1 MFAGGV
7 ISHIDNL
14 DVPEVLIGEILKCG
28 FRTSSLTPTCAD
40 AQVFFAQNPAPAL
53 LLRQLLVYP
62 AKNPSLAN
70 GVVMLFGLFR
80 WLFRMMFRVRLTGN
94 TDALWQQKVLI
105 TPNHVSFIDGILV
118 ALFLPVRPVFAV
130 YSSISQKWF
139 MRLLAPLIDFVPLD
153 PSKPMS
159 IKHLVR
165 LIEQGRPVVIFPEGR
180 ISVTGS
186 LMKIYDGAAFV
197 AAKSQATIVPLRI
210 EGAELTFSSRLKGL
224 VKRRLF
230 PRIQLHLLPP
240 TSISMPDAPRARD
253 RRKIAGEML
262 HQIMM
267 EARMAVRPRET
278 LYESLLAAQ
287 SRFGAKKLC
296 VEDIN
301 FQPDSYRKL
310 LTKTLF
316 VARILEKYSV
326 RGEKIGLML
335 PNAGISAA
343 VIFGAIA
350 RGRIPAMMNY
360 TAGVKG
366 LSSAITAAQLNTI
379 FTSRTFLEKG
389 KLWHLPEQLTQVRW
403 VFLEDLKGD
412 VTGRDKLWIFSRL
425 LMPRLAQVP
434 QSPEDPAMVLFTS
447 GSEGNPKGVVH
458 SHKSLLANVEQIKT
472 IADFTA
478 RDRFM
483 SALPLFHSFGLT
495 VGLFTPLLT
504 GAEVFLYPSPL
515 HYRIVPELVYD
526 RNCTVLFGT
535 STFLSHYARFANPYD
550 FYKVRYVVAGAEKL
564 QESTKQLWQDKFGL
578 RILEGY
584 GVTECAPVV
593 SINVPMAAKPGT
605 VGRIL
610 PGMDARLLAVPGIEQ
625 GGRLQLKGPN
635 VMNGYLRVEAPGV
648 LEAPTA
654 ENVNGELET
663 GWYDTGDI
671 VTFDEQGFV
680 QIQGRAKRF
689 AKIAGE
695 MVSLEMVEQ
704 LAMAVCADKLHATVV
719 KQDASKGE
727 ALVLFTTDTEMT
739 RDKLLLQARSTGVP
753 ELAVPRDIRLL
764 KQLPVLGSGKP
775 DFVTL
780 KGMVDSDGTT

>member
-1 MFAGGV
+1 M
-7 ISHIDNL
+7 L
-14 DVPEVLIGEILKCG
+14 LG
-28 FRTSSLTPTCAD
+28 FFR
-40 AQVFFAQNPAPAL
+40 L
-53 LLRQLLVYP
+53 LF
-62 AKNPSLAN
+62 K
-70 GVVMLFGLFR
+70 GLY
-80 WLFRMMFRVRLTGN
+80 RVRLTGD
-94 TDALWQQKVLI
+94 TQALYQEKVLI
-105 TPNHVSFIDGILV
+105 TPNHVSFLDGILL

-130 YSSISQKWF
+130 YTSISQRWF
-139 MRLLAPLIDFVPLD
+139 MRALTPLIDFVPLD
-153 PSKPMS
+153 PTKPMS

-180 ISVTGS
+180 ISVSGS

-197 AAKSQATIVPLRI
+197 AAKSKATIVPLRI
-210 EGAELTFSSRLKGL
+210 EGAELTPFSRLKGL

-240 TSISMPDAPRARD
+240 THLPMPEAPRARD

-287 SRFGAKKLC
+287 DRFGARKNC

-301 FQPDSYRKL
+301 FQPDTYRKL

-326 RGEKIGLML
+326 QGEKIGLML

-366 LSSAITAAQLNTI
+366 LSSAITAAEIKTI
-379 FTSRTFLEKG
+379 FTSRTFLDKG

-412 VTGRDKLWIFSRL
+412 VTTADKLWIFGHL
-425 LMPRLAQVP
+425 LAPRLAQVK
-434 QSPEDPAMVLFTS
+434 QQPEDAAMILFTS

-478 RDRFM
+478 NDRFM

-495 VGLFTPLLT
+495 VGLLTPLFT

-515 HYRIVPELVYD
+515 HYRVVPELVYD

-535 STFLSHYARFANPYD
+535 STFLANYARFANPYD
-550 FYKVRYVVAGAEKL
+550 FYRLRYVVAGAEKL
-564 QESTKQLWQDKFGL
+564 QDSTKQLWQDKFGL

-593 SINVPMAAKPGT
+593 SINVPMAAKVGT

-610 PGMDARLLAVPGIEQ
+610 PGMDARLLAMPGIEQ

-635 VMNGYLRVEAPGV
+635 IMKGYLRVENPGV

-654 ENVNGELET
+654 ENQYGEVES

-671 VTFDEQGFV
+671 VVFDEQGYV
-680 QIQGRAKRF
+680 RIQGRAKRF

-704 LAMAVCADKLHATVV
+704 VALAVSPDKMHATAI

-727 ALVLFTTDTEMT
+727 
-739 RDKLLLQARSTGVP
+739 VP
-753 ELAVPRDIRLL
+753 PIMNSIAKSCCATHVNMAYRNWRCRAI
-764 KQLPVLGSGKP
+764 
-775 DFVTL
+775 FV
-780 KGMVDSDGTT
+780 G

>member
-1 MFAGGV
+1 M
-7 ISHIDNL
+7 
-14 DVPEVLIGEILKCG
+14 LIGF
-28 FRTSSLTPTCAD
+28 FR
-40 AQVFFAQNPAPAL
+40 L
-53 LLRQLLVYP
+53 LFKV
-62 AKNPSLAN
+62 
-70 GVVMLFGLFR
+70 
-80 WLFRMMFRVRLTGN
+80 MFRVRLTGD
-94 TDALWQQKVLI
+94 TDALRLPKVLI
-105 TPNHVSFIDGILV
+105 TPNHVSFLDGMLL
-118 ALFLPVRPVFAV
+118 ALFLPGRPVFAV
-130 YSSISQKWF
+130 YTSISEKWF
-139 MRLLAPLIDFVPLD
+139 MRAVKPLIDFVPLD
-153 PSKPMS
+153 PTKPMS

-165 LIEQGRPVVIFPEGR
+165 LVDQGRPVVIFPEGR
-180 ISVTGS
+180 ISVSGS

-197 AAKSQATIVPLRI
+197 AAKSQATVIPLRI
-210 EGAELTFSSRLKGL
+210 EGAELTFASRLKGL

-230 PRIQLHLLPP
+230 PRISLHLLPP
-240 TSISMPDAPRARD
+240 TQLPMPDAPRARE
-253 RRKIAGEML
+253 RRRIAGEML

-278 LYESLLAAQ
+278 LYDALLSAQ
-287 SRFGAKKLC
+287 YRFGDRKPC

-316 VARILEKYSV
+316 VARILEKYSQP
-326 RGEKIGLML
+326 GERIGLML

-343 VIFGAIA
+343 VIFGAVA
-350 RGRIPAMMNY
+350 RRRIPAMMNY

-366 LSSAITAAQLNTI
+366 LTSAITAAEIKTV
-379 FTSRTFLEKG
+379 FTSRTFLDKG

-403 VFLEDLKGD
+403 VFLEDLKGE
-412 VTGRDKLWIFSRL
+412 VTAADKLWIFGHL
-425 LMPRLAQVP
+425 LMPHLAQVP
-434 QSPEDPAMVLFTS
+434 QRPEDEAIILFTS
-447 GSEGNPKGVVH
+447 GSEGHPKGVVH
-458 SHKSLLANVEQIKT
+458 SHKSILANVEQIKT

-478 RDRFM
+478 ADRFM

-495 VGLFTPLLT
+495 VGLFTPLFT
-504 GAEVFLYPSPL
+504 GAQVFLYPSPL

-535 STFLSHYARFANPYD
+535 STFLGNYARFANPYD
-550 FYKVRYVVAGAEKL
+550 FFKIRYGVAGAEKL

-610 PGMDARLLAVPGIEQ
+610 PGMDARLMAVPGIEQ

-635 VMNGYLRVEAPGV
+635 IMNGYLRVEAPGV
-648 LEAPTA
+648 LETPAA
-654 ENVNGELET
+654 ENAKGELEA

-671 VTFDEQGFV
+671 VAFDDQGFV

-695 MVSLEMVEQ
+695 MVSLETVEQ
-704 LAMAVCADKLHATVV
+704 LALSVSPDKMHATAI

-727 ALVLFTTDTEMT
+727 ALVLFTTDADLT
-739 RDKLLLQARSTGVP
+739 RERLLQNARANGVP
-753 ELAVPRDIRLL
+753 ELAVPRDIRVL
-764 KQLPVLGSGKP
+764 KQMPLLGSGKP

-780 KGMVDSDGTT
+780 KSWVDEGEKADA

>member
-1 MFAGGV
+1 
-7 ISHIDNL
+7 
-14 DVPEVLIGEILKCG
+14 
-28 FRTSSLTPTCAD
+28 
-40 AQVFFAQNPAPAL
+40 
-53 LLRQLLVYP
+53 
-62 AKNPSLAN
+62 
-70 GVVMLFGLFR
+70 MLFGFFRALCRMLFR
-80 WLFRMMFRVRLTGN
+80 VTLHGDTRPLT
-94 TDALWQQKVLI
+94 APRVLI
-105 TPNHVSFIDGILV
+105 TPNHVSFIDGVLL
-118 ALFLPVRPVFAV
+118 ALFLPGRPVFAV
-130 YSSISQKWF
+130 YTSISQQWY
-139 MRLLAPLIDFVPLD
+139 MRWLKPLIDVVPLD
-153 PSKPMS
+153 PTKPMS
-159 IKHLVR
+159 VKYLVR

-180 ISVTGS
+180 LTVTGS
-186 LMKIYDGAAFV
+186 LMKIYEGAGFV
-197 AAKSQATIVPLRI
+197 AAKSQATVIPIRI
-210 EGAELTFSSRLKGL
+210 EGAELTFFSRLKGL
-224 VKRRLF
+224 VKQRLF
-230 PRIQLHLLPP
+230 PTINIHILPP
-240 TSISMPDAPRARD
+240 TTLEMPQAPRARE

-278 LYESLLAAQ
+278 LYEALLSAKY
-287 SRFGAKKLC
+287 RYGAGKNC

-301 FQPDSYRKL
+301 FKPDSYRSL

-316 VARILEKYSV
+316 VARILEKYSAP
-326 RGEKIGLML
+326 RETIGLML
-335 PNAGISAA
+335 PNAAISAA
-343 VIFGAIA
+343 VIIGATV
-350 RGRIPAMMNY
+350 RGRVPAMMNY

-366 LSSAITAAQLNTI
+366 LSSAITAAQIKTV
-379 FTSRTFLEKG
+379 FTSRQFLDKG

-412 VTGRDKLWIFSRL
+412 VTGADKLWIFSRV
-425 LMPRLAQVP
+425 LMPRLVQVK
-434 QSPEDPAMVLFTS
+434 QEPEDAAMVLFTS

-458 SHKSLLANVEQIKT
+458 SHKSLLANVEQIRT

-478 RDRFM
+478 KDRFM

-495 VGLFTPLLT
+495 VGLFTPLFT

-535 STFLSHYARFANPYD
+535 STFLGHYARFANPYD
-550 FYKVRYVVAGAEKL
+550 FFRIRYVVAGAEKL
-564 QESTKQLWQDKFGL
+564 QDSTRQLWQDKFGV

-593 SINVPMAAKPGT
+593 SINVPMAAKPHT

-635 VMNGYLRVEAPGV
+635 VMKGYLRVEKPGV
-648 LEAPTA
+648 LETPAA
-654 ENVNGELET
+654 ENAQGELEP

-671 VTFDEQGFV
+671 VAFDEQGFC

-704 LAMAVCADKLHATVV
+704 MATGVSPEKLHATVV
-719 KQDASKGE
+719 KQDPTKGE
-727 ALVLFTTDTEMT
+727 ALVLFTTDSELT
-739 RDKLLLQARSTGVP
+739 RDALQQYARAHGVP
-753 ELAVPRDIRLL
+753 ELAVPRDIRVL

-780 KGMVDSDGTT
+780 KEMVEQEQQNA

>member
-1 MFAGGV
+1 
-7 ISHIDNL
+7 
-14 DVPEVLIGEILKCG
+14 
-28 FRTSSLTPTCAD
+28 
-40 AQVFFAQNPAPAL
+40 
-53 LLRQLLVYP
+53 
-62 AKNPSLAN
+62 
-70 GVVMLFGLFR
+70 MLFGFFRALCRMLFR
-80 WLFRMMFRVRLTGN
+80 VTLHGDTRPLT
-94 TDALWQQKVLI
+94 APRVLI
-105 TPNHVSFIDGILV
+105 TPNHVSFIDGVLL
-118 ALFLPVRPVFAV
+118 ALFLPGRPVFAV
-130 YSSISQKWF
+130 YTSISQQWY
-139 MRLLAPLIDFVPLD
+139 MRWLKPLIDVVPLD
-153 PSKPMS
+153 PTKPMS
-159 IKHLVR
+159 VKYLVR

-180 ISVTGS
+180 LTVTGS
-186 LMKIYDGAAFV
+186 LMKIYEGAGFV
-197 AAKSQATIVPLRI
+197 ATKSQATVIPIRI
-210 EGAELTFSSRLKGL
+210 EGAELTFFSRLKGL
-224 VKRRLF
+224 VKQRLF
-230 PRIQLHLLPP
+230 PTINIHILPP
-240 TSISMPDAPRARD
+240 TTLEMPQAPRARE

-278 LYESLLAAQ
+278 LYEALLAAKY
-287 SRFGAKKLC
+287 RYGAGKNC

-301 FQPDSYRKL
+301 FKPDSYRSL

-316 VARILEKYSV
+316 VARILEKYSAP
-326 RGEKIGLML
+326 RETIGLML
-335 PNAGISAA
+335 PNAAISAA
-343 VIFGAIA
+343 VIIGATV

-366 LSSAITAAQLNTI
+366 LSSAITAAQIKTV
-379 FTSRTFLEKG
+379 FTSRQFLDKG

-412 VTGRDKLWIFSRL
+412 VTGADKLWIFSRV
-425 LMPRLAQVP
+425 LMPRLAQVK
-434 QSPEDPAMVLFTS
+434 QEPEDAAMVLFTS

-458 SHKSLLANVEQIKT
+458 SHKSLLANVEQIRT

-478 RDRFM
+478 KDRFM

-495 VGLFTPLLT
+495 VGLFTPLFT

-535 STFLSHYARFANPYD
+535 STFLGHYARFANPYD
-550 FYKVRYVVAGAEKL
+550 FFRIRYVVAGAEKL
-564 QESTKQLWQDKFGL
+564 QESTRQLWQDKFGV

-593 SINVPMAAKPGT
+593 SINVPMAAKPHT

-635 VMNGYLRVEAPGV
+635 VMKGYLRVEKPGV
-648 LEAPTA
+648 LETPAA
-654 ENVNGELET
+654 ENAQGELEP

-671 VTFDEQGFV
+671 VAFDEQGFC

-704 LAMAVCADKLHATVV
+704 MATGVSPEKLHATVV
-719 KQDASKGE
+719 KQDPTKGE
-727 ALVLFTTDTEMT
+727 ALVLFTTDSELT
-739 RDKLLLQARSTGVP
+739 RDALQQYARAHGVP
-753 ELAVPRDIRLL
+753 ELAVPRDIRVL

-780 KGMVDSDGTT
+780 KEMVEQEQQNA

>member
-1 MFAGGV
+1 
-7 ISHIDNL
+7 
-14 DVPEVLIGEILKCG
+14 
-28 FRTSSLTPTCAD
+28 
-40 AQVFFAQNPAPAL
+40 
-53 LLRQLLVYP
+53 
-62 AKNPSLAN
+62 
-70 GVVMLFGLFR
+70 MLFGFFRTLFR
-80 WLFRMMFRVRLTGN
+80 ILFRVRLTGD
-94 TDALWQQKVLI
+94 TQALHAGRVLI
-105 TPNHVSFIDGILV
+105 TPNHVSFIDGILL

-130 YSSISQKWF
+130 YTSVSKQWY
-139 MRLLAPLIDFVPLD
+139 MRWLTSLIDFVPLD
-153 PSKPMS
+153 PTKPMM

-180 ISVTGS
+180 ISITGS
-186 LMKIYDGAAFV
+186 LMKIYDGAGFV
-197 AAKSQATIVPLRI
+197 AAKSGATVVPVRI
-210 EGAELTFSSRLKGL
+210 EGAELTFFSRLKGL
-224 VKRRLF
+224 VKQRLF
-230 PRIQLHLLPP
+230 PRITLHMLPP
-240 TSISMPDAPRARD
+240 TTLPMPDAPRARD

-262 HQIMM
+262 HQVMM

-278 LYESLLAAQ
+278 LYESLLSAMY
-287 SRFGAKKLC
+287 RYGAKKHC
-296 VEDIN
+296 IDDIN
-301 FQPDSYRKL
+301 FAPDSYHKL

-316 VARILEKYSV
+316 VGRILEKYSKQ
-326 RGEKIGLML
+326 GEKIGLLL

-343 VIFGAIA
+343 VIFGAVS
-350 RGRIPAMMNY
+350 RGRIPAMLNY

-366 LSSAITAAQLNTI
+366 LSSAFTAAQINTV
-379 FTSRTFLEKG
+379 FTSRTFLDKG

-403 VFLEDLKGD
+403 VFLEDLKAE
-412 VTGRDKLWIFSRL
+412 VTAGDKLWIFAHL
-425 LMPRLAQVP
+425 LMPHLAQVK
-434 QSPEDPAMVLFTS
+434 QQPEDAAVILFTS

-515 HYRIVPELVYD
+515 HYRIVPELTYD
-526 RNCTVLFGT
+526 RNCTVIFGT
-535 STFLSHYARFANPYD
+535 STFLGNYARFANPYD
-550 FYKVRYVVAGAEKL
+550 FHRVRYVVAGAEKL
-564 QESTKQLWQDKFGL
+564 QESTRQLWQDKFGL

-610 PGMDARLLAVPGIEQ
+610 PGMDARLLAVPGIEE

-635 VMNGYLRVEAPGV
+635 VMNGYLRVENPGV

-654 ENVNGELET
+654 ENINGEVET

-671 VTFDEQGFV
+671 VRFDEQGYV

-704 LAMAVCADKLHATVV
+704 LALAVSADKMHATAV
-719 KQDASKGE
+719 KTDASKGE
-727 ALVLFTTDTEMT
+727 ALVLFTTDSELK
-739 RDKLLLQARSTGVP
+739 REQLLQKAREHGIP
-753 ELAVPRDIRLL
+753 ELAVPRDIRYL

-780 KGMVDSDGTT
+780 KGMVDQAEPHNE

>member
-1 MFAGGV
+1 M
-7 ISHIDNL
+7 L
-14 DVPEVLIGEILKCG
+14 LC
-28 FRTSSLTPTCAD
+28 
-40 AQVFFAQNPAPAL
+40 FF
-53 LLRQLLVYP
+53 RQLFKVL
-62 AKNPSLAN
+62 
-70 GVVMLFGLFR
+70 
-80 WLFRMMFRVRLTGN
+80 FRVRMTGN
-94 TDALWQQKVLI
+94 TEALSQPKVLI
-105 TPNHVSFIDGILV
+105 TPNHVSFIDGILL

-130 YSSISQKWF
+130 YTSISQKWF
-139 MRLLAPLIDFVPLD
+139 MRWLTPIIDFVPLD
-153 PSKPMS
+153 PTKPMS

-180 ISVTGS
+180 ISVSGS

-197 AAKSQATIVPLRI
+197 AAKSGATIIPVRI
-210 EGAELTFSSRLKGL
+210 EGAELSYFSRLKGL
-224 VKRRLF
+224 VKRRMF

-240 TSISMPDAPRARD
+240 TTLPMPEAPRARD
-253 RRKIAGEML
+253 RRRIAGEML

-278 LYESLLAAQ
+278 LYESLLSAIY
-287 SRFGAKKLC
+287 RFGEKKHC

-316 VARILEKYSV
+316 VARILEKYSQK
-326 RGEKIGLML
+326 GEKIGLML

-366 LSSAITAAQLNTI
+366 LSSAITAAQIGTI
-379 FTSRTFLEKG
+379 FTSRTFLDKG
-389 KLWHLPEQLTQVRW
+389 KLWHLTEQLTQVRW

-412 VTGRDKLWIFSRL
+412 VTTADKLWIFSRV
-425 LMPRLAQVP
+425 LMPHLAQVP
-434 QSPEDPAMVLFTS
+434 QKPEDPAMVLFTS
-447 GSEGNPKGVVH
+447 GSEGHPKGVVH
-458 SHKSLLANVEQIKT
+458 SHKSILANVEQIKT

-478 RDRFM
+478 NDRFM

-515 HYRIVPELVYD
+515 HYRMVPELVYD

-535 STFLSHYARFANPYD
+535 STFLGHYARFANPYD
-550 FYKVRYVVAGAEKL
+550 FYRLRYVVAGAEKL
-564 QESTKQLWQDKFGL
+564 QQSTKDLWQDKFGL

-625 GGRLQLKGPN
+625 GGRLQVKGPN
-635 VMNGYLRVEAPGV
+635 VMCGYLRVENPGV

-654 ENVNGELET
+654 ENQHGERET

-671 VTFDEQGFV
+671 VAFDAQGYV

-695 MVSLEMVEQ
+695 MVSLETVELMA
-704 LAMAVCADKLHATVV
+704 LAVSPDKMHATAV
-719 KQDASKGE
+719 KTDASKGE
-727 ALVLFTTDTEMT
+727 ALVLFTTDNELT
-739 RDKLLLQARSTGVP
+739 RDGLLQYARAHGVP
-753 ELAVPRDIRLL
+753 ELAVPRDIRWL
-764 KQLPVLGSGKP
+764 KQLPLLGSGKP

-780 KGMVDSDGTT
+780 KSMVAETEQPHE

>member
-1 MFAGGV
+1 M
-7 ISHIDNL
+7 L
-14 DVPEVLIGEILKCG
+14 LG
-28 FRTSSLTPTCAD
+28 F
-40 AQVFFAQNPAPAL
+40 F
-53 LLRQLLVYP
+53 RQL
-62 AKNPSLAN
+62 
-70 GVVMLFGLFR
+70 FQI
-80 WLFRMMFRVRLTGN
+80 MFRVKVTG
-94 TDALWQQKVLI
+94 DARALHQQKILI
-105 TPNHVSFIDGILV
+105 TPNHVSFIDGILL
-118 ALFLPVRPVFAV
+118 ALFLPIRPTFAV
-130 YSSISQKWF
+130 YSSISQQWY
-139 MRLLAPLIDFVPLD
+139 MRWLRPLIDIVPLD
-153 PSKPMS
+153 PTKPMS

-165 LIEQGRPVVIFPEGR
+165 LIEQGKPVVIFPEGR
-180 ISVTGS
+180 ISVSGS

-197 AAKSQATIVPLRI
+197 AAKAGATIVPVRI
-210 EGAELTFSSRLKGL
+210 EGAELTFFSRLKGL
-224 VKRRLF
+224 VKQRLF
-230 PRIQLHLLPP
+230 PRIAIHILPP
-240 TSISMPDAPRARD
+240 THIPMPDAPRARD
-253 RRKIAGEML
+253 RRKMAGEML

-278 LYESLLAAQ
+278 LFEALLSAQ
-287 SRFGAKKLC
+287 YRFGAGKHC

-316 VARILEKYSV
+316 VGRILEKYSV
-326 RGEKIGLML
+326 QGERIGLML

-343 VIFGAIA
+343 VIFGAIS

-366 LSSAITAAQLNTI
+366 LTSAIVAAEIKTV
-379 FTSRTFLEKG
+379 FTSRQFLDKG
-389 KLWHLPEQLTQVRW
+389 KLWHLPEQLKQVRW
-403 VFLEDLKGD
+403 VFLEDLKSD
-412 VTGRDKLWIFSRL
+412 VTTADKLWIFSHL
-425 LMPRLAQVP
+425 LMPRLAQVE
-434 QSPEDPAMVLFTS
+434 QQPEDAAVILFTS

-458 SHKSLLANVEQIKT
+458 SHKSILANVEQIKT

-478 RDRFM
+478 NDRFM

-535 STFLSHYARFANPYD
+535 STFLGNYARFAHPYD
-550 FYKVRYVVAGAEKL
+550 FFRLRYVVAGAEKL
-564 QESTKQLWQDKFGL
+564 QESTRQLWQDKFGL
-578 RILEGY
+578 RVLEGY

-610 PGMDARLLAVPGIEQ
+610 PGMDARLLAVPGIDE

-635 VMNGYLRVEAPGV
+635 IMSGYLRVENPGV

-654 ENVNGELET
+654 ENHNGDVET

-671 VTFDEQGFV
+671 VAFDEQGFV
-680 QIQGRAKRF
+680 RIQGRAKRF

-704 LAMAVCADKLHATVV
+704 LALAVSPDKMHATAI
-719 KQDASKGE
+719 KQDANKGE
-727 ALVLFTTDTEMT
+727 ALVLFTTDSELA
-739 RDKLLLQARSTGVP
+739 RDKLQQHARANGVP
-753 ELAVPRDIRLL
+753 ELAVPRDIRFI
-764 KQLPVLGSGKP
+764 KQMPLLGSGKP

-780 KGMVDSDGTT
+780 KSMVDEAEHADE

>member
-1 MFAGGV
+1 
-7 ISHIDNL
+7 
-14 DVPEVLIGEILKCG
+14 
-28 FRTSSLTPTCAD
+28 
-40 AQVFFAQNPAPAL
+40 
-53 LLRQLLVYP
+53 
-62 AKNPSLAN
+62 
-70 GVVMLFGLFR
+70 MLFSFFR
-80 WLFRMMFRVRLTGN
+80 NLCRVLYRVRVTGD
-94 TDALWQQKVLI
+94 TQALKGERVLI
-105 TPNHVSFIDGILV
+105 TPNHVSFIDGILLG
-118 ALFLPVRPVFAV
+118 LFLPVRPVFAV
-130 YSSISQKWF
+130 YTSISQQWY
-139 MRLLAPLIDFVPLD
+139 MRWLKSFIDFVPLD
-153 PSKPMS
+153 PTQPMA

-165 LIEQGRPVVIFPEGR
+165 LVEQGRPVVIFPEGR
-180 ISVTGS
+180 ITTTGS
-186 LMKIYDGAAFV
+186 LMKIYDGAGFV
-197 AAKSQATIVPLRI
+197 AAKSGATVIPVRI
-210 EGAELTFSSRLKGL
+210 EGAELTHFSRLKGL

-230 PRIQLHLLPP
+230 PQITLHILPP
-240 TSISMPDAPRARD
+240 TQVEMPDAPRARD

-278 LYESLLAAQ
+278 LYESLLSAMY
-287 SRFGAKKLC
+287 RFGAGKKC
-296 VEDIN
+296 VEDVN
-301 FQPDSYRKL
+301 FTPDSYRKL

-316 VARILEKYSV
+316 VGRILEKYSV
-326 RGEKIGLML
+326 EGERIGLML

-350 RGRIPAMMNY
+350 RRRIPAMMNY

-366 LSSAITAAQLNTI
+366 LTSAITAAEIKTI
-379 FTSRTFLEKG
+379 FTSRQFLDKG

-403 VFLEDLKGD
+403 VYLEDLKAD
-412 VTGRDKLWIFSRL
+412 VTTADKVWIFAHL
-425 LMPRLAQVP
+425 LMPRLAQVK
-434 QSPEDPAMVLFTS
+434 QQPEEEALILFTS
-447 GSEGNPKGVVH
+447 GSEGHPKGVVH
-458 SHKSLLANVEQIKT
+458 SHKSILANVE
-472 IADFTA
+472 
-478 RDRFM
+478 
-483 SALPLFHSFGLT
+483 LT

-526 RNCTVLFGT
+526 RSCTVLFGT
-535 STFLSHYARFANPYD
+535 STFLGHYARFANPYD
-550 FYKVRYVVAGAEKL
+550 FYRLRYVVAGAEKL

-610 PGMDARLLAVPGIEQ
+610 PGMDARLLSVPGIEE

-635 VMNGYLRVEAPGV
+635 IMNGYLRVEKPGV
-648 LEAPTA
+648 LEVPTA
-654 ENVNGELET
+654 ENVRGEMER

-671 VTFDEQGFV
+671 VRFDEQGFV

-704 LAMAVCADKLHATVV
+704 LALGVSPDKVHATAI
-719 KQDASKGE
+719 KSDASKGE
-727 ALVLFTTDTEMT
+727 ALVLFTTDNELT
-739 RDKLLLQARSTGVP
+739 RDKLQQYAREHGVP
-753 ELAVPRDIRLL
+753 ELAVPRDIRYL
-764 KQLPVLGSGKP
+764 KQMPLLGSGKP

-780 KGMVDSDGTT
+780 KSWVDEAEQHDE

>member
-1 MFAGGV
+1 
-7 ISHIDNL
+7 
-14 DVPEVLIGEILKCG
+14 
-28 FRTSSLTPTCAD
+28 
-40 AQVFFAQNPAPAL
+40 
-53 LLRQLLVYP
+53 
-62 AKNPSLAN
+62 
-70 GVVMLFGLFR
+70 MLFGFFRTLFR
-80 WLFRMMFRVRLTGN
+80 ILFRVRLTGD
-94 TDALWQQKVLI
+94 TQSLRGERVLI
-105 TPNHVSFIDGILV
+105 TPNHVSFIDGVLL
-118 ALFLPVRPVFAV
+118 ALFLPGRPVFAV

-139 MRLLAPLIDFVPLD
+139 MRGLAPLIDFVPLD
-153 PSKPMS
+153 PTKPMM

-180 ISVTGS
+180 LTVTGS
-186 LMKIYDGAAFV
+186 LMKIYDGAGFV
-197 AAKSQATIVPLRI
+197 AAKSKATVVPLRI
-210 EGAELTFSSRLKGL
+210 EGAELTYFSRLKGL
-224 VKRRLF
+224 VKQRLF
-230 PRIQLHLLPP
+230 PQITLHILPP
-240 TSISMPDAPRARD
+240 TTLPMPDAPRARD

-278 LYESLLAAQ
+278 LYEALLSAQ
-287 SRFGAKKLC
+287 HRFGDKKNC

-301 FQPDSYRKL
+301 FTPDTYRKL

-316 VARILEKYSV
+316 VGRILEKYSQQ
-326 RGEKIGLML
+326 GEKIGLML

-343 VIFGAIA
+343 VIFGAVS

-366 LSSAITAAQLNTI
+366 LTSAITAAEIKTV
-379 FTSRTFLEKG
+379 FTSRQFLDKG
-389 KLWHLPEQLTQVRW
+389 KLWHLPEQLKQVRW
-403 VFLEDLKGD
+403 VFLEDLKAD
-412 VTGRDKLWIFSRL
+412 VTLADKLWIFAHL
-425 LMPRLAQVP
+425 LAPHLAQVK
-434 QSPEDPAMVLFTS
+434 QQPEDAAIILFTS
-447 GSEGNPKGVVH
+447 GSEGHPKGVVH
-458 SHKSLLANVEQIKT
+458 SHKSILANVEQIKT

-478 RDRFM
+478 NDRFM

-495 VGLFTPLLT
+495 VGLFTPLFT

-515 HYRIVPELVYD
+515 HYRVVPELVYD

-535 STFLSHYARFANPYD
+535 STFLGNYARFANPYD
-550 FYKVRYVVAGAEKL
+550 FFRVRYVVAGAEKL
-564 QESTKQLWQDKFGL
+564 QDSTRQIWQDKFGL

-593 SINVPMAAKPGT
+593 SINVPMAAKPNT

-610 PGMDARLLAVPGIEQ
+610 PGMDARLLAVPGIED

-635 VMNGYLRVEAPGV
+635 VMNGYLRVENPGV

-654 ENVNGELET
+654 ENAQGEVET

-671 VTFDEQGFV
+671 VRFDEQGFV
-680 QIQGRAKRF
+680 QIKGRAKRF

-704 LAMAVCADKLHATVV
+704 LATAVSADKMHATAI
-719 KQDASKGE
+719 KSDASKGE
-727 ALVLFTTDTEMT
+727 ALVLFTTDSELK
-739 RDKLLLQARSTGVP
+739 REQLLHYAREHGVP
-753 ELAVPRDIRLL
+753 ELAVPRDIRYL

-775 DFVTL
+775 DFVAL
-780 KGMVDSDGTT
+780 KGMVDEAEQHNA

>member
-1 MFAGGV
+1 
-7 ISHIDNL
+7 
-14 DVPEVLIGEILKCG
+14 
-28 FRTSSLTPTCAD
+28 
-40 AQVFFAQNPAPAL
+40 
-53 LLRQLLVYP
+53 
-62 AKNPSLAN
+62 
-70 GVVMLFGLFR
+70 MLFGFFRTLFR
-80 WLFRMMFRVRLTGN
+80 ILFRVRLTGD
-94 TDALWQQKVLI
+94 TQALHAGRVLI
-105 TPNHVSFIDGILV
+105 TPNHVSFIDGILL

-130 YSSISQKWF
+130 YTSVSKQWY
-139 MRLLAPLIDFVPLD
+139 MRWLTSLIDFVPLD
-153 PSKPMS
+153 PTKPMM

-180 ISVTGS
+180 ISITGS
-186 LMKIYDGAAFV
+186 LMKIYDGAGFV
-197 AAKSQATIVPLRI
+197 AAKSGATVVPVRI
-210 EGAELTFSSRLKGL
+210 EGAELTFFSRLKGL
-224 VKRRLF
+224 VKQRLF
-230 PRIQLHLLPP
+230 PRITLHLLPP
-240 TSISMPDAPRARD
+240 TTLTMPDAPRARD

-262 HQIMM
+262 HQVMM

-278 LYESLLAAQ
+278 LYESLLSAMY
-287 SRFGAKKLC
+287 RYGAKKHC
-296 VEDIN
+296 IDDIN
-301 FQPDSYRKL
+301 FAPDSYHKL

-316 VARILEKYSV
+316 VGRILEKYSKQ
-326 RGEKIGLML
+326 GEKIGLLL

-343 VIFGAIA
+343 VIFGAVS
-350 RGRIPAMMNY
+350 RGRIPAMLNY

-366 LSSAITAAQLNTI
+366 LSSAFTAAQINTV
-379 FTSRTFLEKG
+379 FTSRTFLDKG

-403 VFLEDLKGD
+403 VFLEDLKAE
-412 VTGRDKLWIFSRL
+412 VTAGDKLWIFAHL
-425 LMPRLAQVP
+425 LMPHLAQVK
-434 QSPEDPAMVLFTS
+434 QQPEDAAVILFTS

-515 HYRIVPELVYD
+515 HYRIVPELTYD
-526 RNCTVLFGT
+526 RNCTVIFGT
-535 STFLSHYARFANPYD
+535 STFLGNYARFANPYD
-550 FYKVRYVVAGAEKL
+550 FHRVRYVVAGAEKL
-564 QESTKQLWQDKFGL
+564 QESTRQLWQDKFGL

-610 PGMDARLLAVPGIEQ
+610 PGMDARLLAVPGIEE

-635 VMNGYLRVEAPGV
+635 VMNGYLRVENPGV
-648 LEAPTA
+648 LEVPTA
-654 ENVNGELET
+654 ENINGEVET

-671 VTFDEQGFV
+671 VRFDEQGYV

-704 LAMAVCADKLHATVV
+704 LALAVSADKMHATAV
-719 KQDASKGE
+719 KTDANKGE
-727 ALVLFTTDTEMT
+727 ALVLFTTDSELK
-739 RDKLLLQARSTGVP
+739 REQLLQKAREHGIP
-753 ELAVPRDIRLL
+753 ELAVPRDIRYL

-780 KGMVDSDGTT
+780 KGMVDQAEPHNE

>member
-1 MFAGGV
+1 MLLAFFRALFRILFRVTLSGDPQV
-7 ISHIDNL
+7 L
-14 DVPEVLIGEILKCG
+14 QRQRVLI
-28 FRTSSLTPTCAD
+28 
-40 AQVFFAQNPAPAL
+40 V
-53 LLRQLLVYP
+53 
-62 AKNPSLAN
+62 
-70 GVVMLFGLFR
+70 
-80 WLFRMMFRVRLTGN
+80 
-94 TDALWQQKVLI
+94 
-105 TPNHVSFIDGILV
+105 PNHVSFLDGILV

-130 YSSISQKWF
+130 YSSISQQWF
-139 MRLLAPLIDFVPLD
+139 MRWLKPLIDFVPLD
-153 PSKPMS
+153 PTKPMS

-165 LIEQGRPVVIFPEGR
+165 LVEQGRPVVIFPEGR

-186 LMKIYDGAAFV
+186 LMKIYDGAGFV
-197 AAKSQATIVPLRI
+197 AAKAQATVVPLRI
-210 EGAELTFSSRLKGL
+210 DGAELTFFSRLKGL
-224 VKRRLF
+224 VKRRAF
-230 PRIQLHLLPP
+230 PRISLHLLPP
-240 TSISMPDAPRARD
+240 TSIAMPEAPRARD
-253 RRKIAGEML
+253 RRKMAGEML

-278 LYESLLAAQ
+278 LFEALLAAKDRYG
-287 SRFGAKKLC
+287 SGKNC
-296 VEDIN
+296 IEDIN
-301 FQPDSYRKL
+301 FKPDTYSSL
-310 LTKTLF
+310 LKKTLF
-316 VARILEKYSV
+316 VGRILDKYSEQ
-326 RGEKIGLML
+326 GETIGLML
-335 PNAGISAA
+335 PNAAISAA
-343 VIFGAIA
+343 VIFGASS

-366 LSSAITAAQLNTI
+366 LTSAITAAQIKTV
-379 FTSRTFLEKG
+379 FTSRQFLDKG

-403 VFLEDLKGD
+403 VYLEDLKS
-412 VTGRDKLWIFSRL
+412 TITLQDKVWIFAHL
-425 LMPRLAQVP
+425 LAPRLAQVK
-434 QSPEDPAMVLFTS
+434 QQPEDAAMVLFTS

-458 SHKSLLANVEQIKT
+458 SHKSLLANVEQIRT

-478 RDRFM
+478 DDRFM

-515 HYRIVPELVYD
+515 HYRVVPELIYD
-526 RNCTVLFGT
+526 RNCTVVFGT
-535 STFLSHYARFANPYD
+535 STFLGNYARFANPYD
-550 FYKVRYVVAGAEKL
+550 FFRLRYVVAGAEKL

-610 PGMDARLLAVPGIEQ
+610 PAMDARLLAVPGIEQ

-635 VMNGYLRVEAPGV
+635 IMNGYLRVENPGV
-648 LEAPTA
+648 LEKPEA
-654 ENVNGELET
+654 ENGLGEMEP

-671 VTFDEQGFV
+671 VTFDEQGYCV
-680 QIQGRAKRF
+680 IQGRAKRF

-704 LAMAVCADKLHATVV
+704 MAIGISPDKLHATVV
-719 KQDASKGE
+719 KHDAAKGE
-727 ALVLFTTDTEMT
+727 ALVMFTTDSELN
-739 RDKLLLQARSTGVP
+739 REKLLHYAREHGVP
-753 ELAVPRDIRLL
+753 ELAVPRDIRFL

-780 KGMVDSDGTT
+780 KAQVDEAEKAHG

>member
-1 MFAGGV
+1 M
-7 ISHIDNL
+7 
-14 DVPEVLIGEILKCG
+14 
-28 FRTSSLTPTCAD
+28 
-40 AQVFFAQNPAPAL
+40 
-53 LLRQLLVYP
+53 LLRFFRQLFKVL
-62 AKNPSLAN
+62 
-70 GVVMLFGLFR
+70 
-80 WLFRMMFRVRLTGN
+80 FRVRMTGN
-94 TDALWQQKVLI
+94 TDALNQPKVLI
-105 TPNHVSFIDGILV
+105 TPNHVSFLDGILL

-130 YSSISQKWF
+130 YTSISQKWF
-139 MRLLAPLIDFVPLD
+139 MRWLTPIIDFVPLD
-153 PSKPMS
+153 PTKPMS

-180 ISVTGS
+180 ISVSGS

-197 AAKSQATIVPLRI
+197 AAKSGATIIPVRI
-210 EGAELTFSSRLKGL
+210 EGAELTHFSRLKGL
-224 VKRRLF
+224 VKQRLF
-230 PRIQLHLLPP
+230 PRISLHLLPP
-240 TSISMPDAPRARD
+240 TTLPMPEAPRARA

-262 HQIMM
+262 LQIMM

-278 LYESLLAAQ
+278 LYESLLTAMH
-287 SRFGAKKLC
+287 RYGEKKPC

-316 VARILEKYSV
+316 VARILEKYSKQ
-326 RGEKIGLML
+326 GEKIGLML

-366 LSSAITAAQLNTI
+366 LTSAITAAQIGTI
-379 FTSRTFLEKG
+379 FTSRTFLDKG
-389 KLWHLPEQLTQVRW
+389 KLWHLTEQLTQVRW

-412 VTGRDKLWIFSRL
+412 VTTTDKLWIFSRV

-434 QSPEDPAMVLFTS
+434 QKPEDPAIVLFTS
-447 GSEGNPKGVVH
+447 GSEGHPKGVVH
-458 SHKSLLANVEQIKT
+458 SHKSILANVEQIKT

-478 RDRFM
+478 NDRFM

-515 HYRIVPELVYD
+515 HYRVVPELVYD

-535 STFLSHYARFANPYD
+535 STFLANYARFANPYD
-550 FYKVRYVVAGAEKL
+550 FYRLRYVVAGAEKL
-564 QESTKQLWQDKFGL
+564 QQSTKELWQDKFGL

-610 PGMDARLLAVPGIEQ
+610 PGMDARLLEVPGIEQ

-635 VMNGYLRVEAPGV
+635 IMAGYLRVENPGV
-648 LEAPTA
+648 LEVPTA
-654 ENVNGELET
+654 ENQHGELET

-671 VTFDEQGFV
+671 VAFDAQGFV

-695 MVSLEMVEQ
+695 MVSLEIVEQ
-704 LAMAVCADKLHATVV
+704 LALGVSPEKMHATSV
-719 KQDASKGE
+719 KTDASKGE
-727 ALVLFTTDTEMT
+727 ALVLFTTDNELT
-739 RDKLLLQARSTGVP
+739 RDKLLQYARAHGVP
-753 ELAVPRDIRLL
+753 ELAVPRDIRWL
-764 KQLPVLGSGKP
+764 KQLPLLGSGKP

-780 KGMVDSDGTT
+780 KSMVAETEHPNE

>member
-1 MFAGGV
+1 
-7 ISHIDNL
+7 
-14 DVPEVLIGEILKCG
+14 
-28 FRTSSLTPTCAD
+28 
-40 AQVFFAQNPAPAL
+40 
-53 LLRQLLVYP
+53 
-62 AKNPSLAN
+62 
-70 GVVMLFGLFR
+70 MLFGFFRTLFR
-80 WLFRMMFRVRLTGN
+80 ILFRVRLTGD
-94 TDALWQQKVLI
+94 TQALHAGRVLI
-105 TPNHVSFIDGILV
+105 TPNHVSFIDGILL

-130 YSSISQKWF
+130 YTSVSKQWY
-139 MRLLAPLIDFVPLD
+139 MRWLTSLIDFVPLD
-153 PSKPMS
+153 PTKPMM

-180 ISVTGS
+180 ISITGS
-186 LMKIYDGAAFV
+186 LMKIYDGAGFV
-197 AAKSQATIVPLRI
+197 AAKSGATVVPVRI
-210 EGAELTFSSRLKGL
+210 EGAELTFFSRLKGL
-224 VKRRLF
+224 VKQRLF
-230 PRIQLHLLPP
+230 PRITLHLLPP
-240 TSISMPDAPRARD
+240 TTLPMPDAPRARD

-262 HQIMM
+262 HHVMM

-278 LYESLLAAQ
+278 LYESLLSAMY
-287 SRFGAKKLC
+287 RYGAKKHC
-296 VEDIN
+296 IDDIN
-301 FQPDSYRKL
+301 FAPDSYHKL

-316 VARILEKYSV
+316 VGRILEKYSKQ
-326 RGEKIGLML
+326 GEKIGLLL

-343 VIFGAIA
+343 VIFGAVS
-350 RGRIPAMMNY
+350 RGRIPAMLNY

-366 LSSAITAAQLNTI
+366 LSSAFTAAQINTV
-379 FTSRTFLEKG
+379 FTSRTFLDKG

-403 VFLEDLKGD
+403 VFLEDLKAE
-412 VTGRDKLWIFSRL
+412 VTAGDKLWIFAHL
-425 LMPRLAQVP
+425 LMPHLAQVK
-434 QSPEDPAMVLFTS
+434 QQPEDAAVILFTS

-515 HYRIVPELVYD
+515 HYRIVPELTYD
-526 RNCTVLFGT
+526 RNCTVIFGT
-535 STFLSHYARFANPYD
+535 STFLGNYARFANPYD
-550 FYKVRYVVAGAEKL
+550 FHRVRYVVAGAEKL
-564 QESTKQLWQDKFGL
+564 QESTRQLWQDKFGL

-610 PGMDARLLAVPGIEQ
+610 PGMDARLLAVPGIEE
-625 GGRLQLKGPN
+625 GGRLQLKGRN
-635 VMNGYLRVEAPGV
+635 VMNGYLRVENPGV

-654 ENVNGELET
+654 ENINGEVET

-671 VTFDEQGFV
+671 VRFDEQGYV

-704 LAMAVCADKLHATVV
+704 LALAVSADKMHATAV
-719 KQDASKGE
+719 KTDASKGE
-727 ALVLFTTDTEMT
+727 ALVLFTTDSELK
-739 RDKLLLQARSTGVP
+739 REQLLQKAREHGIP
-753 ELAVPRDIRLL
+753 ELAVPRDIRYL

-780 KGMVDSDGTT
+780 KGMVDQAEPHNE

>member
-1 MFAGGV
+1 
-7 ISHIDNL
+7 
-14 DVPEVLIGEILKCG
+14 
-28 FRTSSLTPTCAD
+28 
-40 AQVFFAQNPAPAL
+40 
-53 LLRQLLVYP
+53 
-62 AKNPSLAN
+62 
-70 GVVMLFGLFR
+70 MLFGFFRTLFR
-80 WLFRMMFRVRLTGN
+80 LLFRVRLTGD
-94 TDALWQQKVLI
+94 TQALHADRVLI
-105 TPNHVSFIDGILV
+105 TPNHVSFIDGILL

-130 YSSISQKWF
+130 YTSVSKQWY
-139 MRLLAPLIDFVPLD
+139 MRWLTKLIDFVPLD
-153 PSKPMS
+153 PTKPMM

-180 ISVTGS
+180 ISITGS
-186 LMKIYDGAAFV
+186 LMKIYDGAGFV
-197 AAKSQATIVPLRI
+197 AAKSGATVVPVRI
-210 EGAELTFSSRLKGL
+210 EGAELTFFSRLKGL
-224 VKRRLF
+224 VKQRLF
-230 PRIQLHLLPP
+230 PRITLHLLPP
-240 TSISMPDAPRARD
+240 TSLPMPDVPRARD

-262 HQIMM
+262 HQVMM

-278 LYESLLAAQ
+278 LYESLLTAMY
-287 SRFGAKKLC
+287 RYGAKKNC
-296 VEDIN
+296 IDDIN
-301 FQPDSYRKL
+301 FAPDSYHKL

-316 VARILEKYSV
+316 VGRILEKYSKQ
-326 RGEKIGLML
+326 GEKIGLML

-343 VIFGAIA
+343 VIFGAVS
-350 RGRIPAMMNY
+350 RGRIPAMLNY

-366 LSSAITAAQLNTI
+366 LSSAFTAAQINTV
-379 FTSRTFLEKG
+379 FTSRTFLDKG

-403 VFLEDLKGD
+403 VFLEDLKAE
-412 VTGRDKLWIFSRL
+412 VTVGDKLWIFAHL
-425 LMPRLAQVP
+425 LMPHLAQVK
-434 QSPEDPAMVLFTS
+434 QQPEDAAVILFTS

-478 RDRFM
+478 KDRFM

-515 HYRIVPELVYD
+515 HYRIVPELTYD
-526 RNCTVLFGT
+526 RNCTVIFGT
-535 STFLSHYARFANPYD
+535 STFLGNYARFANPYD
-550 FYKVRYVVAGAEKL
+550 FHRVRYVVAGAEKL
-564 QESTKQLWQDKFGL
+564 QESTRQLWQDKFGL

-610 PGMDARLLAVPGIEQ
+610 PGMDARLLAVPGIEE

-635 VMNGYLRVEAPGV
+635 VMNGYLRVENPGV
-648 LEAPTA
+648 LEVPTA
-654 ENVNGELET
+654 ENVNGEVET

-671 VTFDEQGFV
+671 VRFDEQGYV

-704 LAMAVCADKLHATVV
+704 LALAVSADKMHATAV
-719 KQDASKGE
+719 KTDASKGE
-727 ALVLFTTDTEMT
+727 ALVLFTTDSELK
-739 RDKLLLQARSTGVP
+739 REQLLQKAREHGIP
-753 ELAVPRDIRLL
+753 ELAVPRDIRYL

-780 KGMVDSDGTT
+780 KGMVDQAEPHNE

>member
-1 MFAGGV
+1 
-7 ISHIDNL
+7 
-14 DVPEVLIGEILKCG
+14 
-28 FRTSSLTPTCAD
+28 
-40 AQVFFAQNPAPAL
+40 
-53 LLRQLLVYP
+53 
-62 AKNPSLAN
+62 
-70 GVVMLFGLFR
+70 MLFSFFR
-80 WLFRMMFRVRLTGN
+80 NLCRVLYRVRVTGD
-94 TDALWQQKVLI
+94 TQALKGERVLI
-105 TPNHVSFIDGILV
+105 TPNHVSFIDGILLG
-118 ALFLPVRPVFAV
+118 LFLPVRPVFAV
-130 YSSISQKWF
+130 YTSISQQWY
-139 MRLLAPLIDFVPLD
+139 MRWLKSFIDFVPLD
-153 PSKPMS
+153 PTQPMA

-165 LIEQGRPVVIFPEGR
+165 LVEQGRPVVIFPEGR
-180 ISVTGS
+180 ITTTGS
-186 LMKIYDGAAFV
+186 LMKIYDGAGFV
-197 AAKSQATIVPLRI
+197 AAKSGATVIPVRI
-210 EGAELTFSSRLKGL
+210 EGAELTHFSRLKGL

-230 PRIQLHLLPP
+230 PQITLHILPP
-240 TSISMPDAPRARD
+240 TQVAMPDAPRARD

-278 LYESLLAAQ
+278 LYESLLSAMY
-287 SRFGAKKLC
+287 RFGAGKKC
-296 VEDIN
+296 VEDVN
-301 FQPDSYRKL
+301 FTPDSYRKL

-316 VARILEKYSV
+316 VGRILEKYSV
-326 RGEKIGLML
+326 EGERIGLML

-350 RGRIPAMMNY
+350 RRRMPAMMNY

-366 LSSAITAAQLNTI
+366 LTSAITAAEIKTI
-379 FTSRTFLEKG
+379 FTSRQFLDKG

-403 VFLEDLKGD
+403 VYLEDLKAD
-412 VTGRDKLWIFSRL
+412 VTTADKVWIFAHL
-425 LMPRLAQVP
+425 LMPRLAQVK
-434 QSPEDPAMVLFTS
+434 QQPEEEALILFTS
-447 GSEGNPKGVVH
+447 GSEGHPKGVVH
-458 SHKSLLANVEQIKT
+458 SHKSILANVEQIKT
-472 IADFTA
+472 IADFTTN
-478 RDRFM
+478 DRFM

-526 RNCTVLFGT
+526 RIVPELVYDRSCTVLFGT
-535 STFLSHYARFANPYD
+535 STFLGHYARFANPYD
-550 FYKVRYVVAGAEKL
+550 FYRLRYVVAGAEKL

-610 PGMDARLLAVPGIEQ
+610 PGMDARLLSVPGIEE

-635 VMNGYLRVEAPGV
+635 IMNGYLRVEKPGV
-648 LEAPTA
+648 LEVPTA
-654 ENVNGELET
+654 ENVRGEMER

-671 VTFDEQGFV
+671 VRFDEQGFV

-704 LAMAVCADKLHATVV
+704 LALGVSPDKVHATAI
-719 KQDASKGE
+719 KSDASKGE
-727 ALVLFTTDTEMT
+727 ALVLFTTDNELT
-739 RDKLLLQARSTGVP
+739 RDKLQQYAREHGVP
-753 ELAVPRDIRLL
+753 ELAVPRDIRYL
-764 KQLPVLGSGKP
+764 KQMPLLGSGKP

-780 KGMVDSDGTT
+780 KSWVDEAEQHDE

>member
-1 MFAGGV
+1 MLLAFFRALFRILFRVTLSGDPQV
-7 ISHIDNL
+7 L
-14 DVPEVLIGEILKCG
+14 QRQRVLI
-28 FRTSSLTPTCAD
+28 
-40 AQVFFAQNPAPAL
+40 V
-53 LLRQLLVYP
+53 
-62 AKNPSLAN
+62 
-70 GVVMLFGLFR
+70 
-80 WLFRMMFRVRLTGN
+80 
-94 TDALWQQKVLI
+94 
-105 TPNHVSFIDGILV
+105 PNHVSFLDGILV

-130 YSSISQKWF
+130 YSSISQQWF
-139 MRLLAPLIDFVPLD
+139 MRWLKPLIDFVPLD
-153 PSKPMS
+153 PTKPMS

-165 LIEQGRPVVIFPEGR
+165 LVEQGRPVVIFPEGR

-186 LMKIYDGAAFV
+186 LMKIYDGAGFV
-197 AAKSQATIVPLRI
+197 AAKAQATVVPLRI
-210 EGAELTFSSRLKGL
+210 DGAELTFFSRLKGL
-224 VKRRLF
+224 VKQRAF
-230 PRIQLHLLPP
+230 PRISLHLLPP
-240 TSISMPDAPRARD
+240 TSIAMPEAPRARD
-253 RRKIAGEML
+253 RRKMAGEML

-278 LYESLLAAQ
+278 LFEALLAAKDRYG
-287 SRFGAKKLC
+287 SRKSC
-296 VEDIN
+296 IEDIN
-301 FQPDSYRKL
+301 FKPDTYSSL
-310 LTKTLF
+310 LKKTLF
-316 VARILEKYSV
+316 VGRILDKYSEQ
-326 RGEKIGLML
+326 GETIGLML
-335 PNAGISAA
+335 PNAAISAA
-343 VIFGAIA
+343 VIFGASS

-366 LSSAITAAQLNTI
+366 LTSAITAAQIKTV
-379 FTSRTFLEKG
+379 FTSRQFLDKG

-403 VFLEDLKGD
+403 VYLEDLKS
-412 VTGRDKLWIFSRL
+412 TITLQDKVWIFAHL
-425 LMPRLAQVP
+425 LAPRLAQVK
-434 QSPEDPAMVLFTS
+434 QQPEEAAMVLFTS

-458 SHKSLLANVEQIKT
+458 SHKSLLANVEQIRT

-478 RDRFM
+478 DDRFM

-515 HYRIVPELVYD
+515 HYRVVPELIYD
-526 RNCTVLFGT
+526 RNCTVVFGT
-535 STFLSHYARFANPYD
+535 STFLGNYARFANPYD
-550 FYKVRYVVAGAEKL
+550 FFRLRYVVAGAEKL

-610 PGMDARLLAVPGIEQ
+610 PAMDARLLAVPGIEQ

-635 VMNGYLRVEAPGV
+635 IMNGYLRVENPGV
-648 LEAPTA
+648 LEKPEA
-654 ENVNGELET
+654 ENGLGEMEP

-671 VTFDEQGFV
+671 VTFDEQGYCV
-680 QIQGRAKRF
+680 IQGRAKRF

-704 LAMAVCADKLHATVV
+704 MALGISPDKLHATVV
-719 KQDASKGE
+719 KHDAAKGE
-727 ALVLFTTDTEMT
+727 ALVMFTTDSELN
-739 RDKLLLQARSTGVP
+739 REKLLHYAREHGVP
-753 ELAVPRDIRLL
+753 ELAVPRDIRFL

-780 KGMVDSDGTT
+780 KAQVDEAEKAHG